1 MKAEIRK
8 PAYGLPKHIDSLE
21 GTGRDSLCRQ
31 VDSLSE
37 ELDSRKSD
45 TSTGKPSPSLPS
57 LPSPPQPSP
66 SPHLITPKSH
76 DLSPKPTTK
85 RTIRTQNN
93 TQKRYNK
100 KRGNPIKKNKSMM
113 PPSHTPAHFHPL

>member
-1 MKAEIRK
+1 MKAEILK

-21 GTGRDSLCRQ
+21 GRDSLCRQ

-100 KRGNPIKKNKSMM
+100 KRGNPIFLS
-113 PPSHTPAHFHPL
+113 